1 MGGFPVAALVQAGG
15 SILSSALQGK
25 PKVRSPGQNI
35 RSAVETARKMGI
47 HPLAALGSGAS
58 YQTVGGGSTTGS
70 AIGSG
75 IERLGAALANQKT
88 EEEINAT
95 KADTEARL
103 AQADLFRAQSR
114 SIIANAASG
123 VRGGAVRSSPAK
135 DITGFGATI
144 RRDPSLF
151 SSAQDVSDEFGDVAE
166 NLIGIPSMIE
176 ATGRKF
182 LDWYG
187 DTQVGK
193 LDKAFEQY
201 WRKRATK
208 YRFNS
213 GKWKG

>member
-1 MGGFPVAALVQAGG
+1 MGGFPIGAIVQAGG
-15 SILSSALQGK
+15 SIISSLLQKK
-25 PKVRSPGQNI
+25 PKTITPRQQILSTVKG
-35 RSAVETARKMGI
+35 AREAGI
-47 HPLAALGSGAS
+47 HPLAAFGSGAG
-58 YQTVGGGSTTGS
+58 YTQVGGGSSVGS
-70 AIGSG
+70 AIGG
-75 IERLGAALANQKT
+75 GLERLGAQLANQKT

-95 KADTEARL
+95 KADTQARL

-114 SIIANAASG
+114 SILANAASG
-123 VRGGAVRSSPAK
+123 VRGGAVRSSPVK

-166 NLIGIPSMIE
+166 NLIGIPSMIQ
-176 ATGRKF
+176 AAGRKA

-201 WRKRATK
+201 WKKRATQ
-208 YRFNS
+208 YQFNR